1 MSSGTTPPSLALAGS
16 SGRNYSPMAAKK
28 RKKRGVS
35 PGKIEKYLADAE
47 KRGELNPAHSRAFN
61 NLLDDVVP
69 PAPKKK

>member
-1 MSSGTTPPSLALAGS
+1 
-16 SGRNYSPMAAKK
+16 MAAKK